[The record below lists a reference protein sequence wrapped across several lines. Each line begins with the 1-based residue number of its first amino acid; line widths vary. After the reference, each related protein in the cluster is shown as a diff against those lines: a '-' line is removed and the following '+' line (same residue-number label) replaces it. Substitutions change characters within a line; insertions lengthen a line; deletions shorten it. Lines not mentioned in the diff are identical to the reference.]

1 MHPISPNRVAI
12 SIVLAVGLV
21 CWVSCATAQ
30 ETDELPEILARVNGN
45 PIYEKDIVPDES
57 GIIHPLKV
65 AVDHELIAQLAAKEG
80 ITVPDQTK
88 SIRAMRETKWLST
101 IYQEKIRAEAEDKP
115 VTEAE
120 IDACLIER
128 PDYFAKLNPDLH
140 RQQARNLV
148 IQQHKADA
156 YGDWLRTLLANVRV
170 TVNGDAIPAQ
180 LVEQAI
186 ETVTTTMRR
195 DKVEAGRGT
204 VLYDTISELVVARE
218 AKAQGVEP
226 ATLAADAKRV
236 NPLIAAAEM
245 TVDGRKLL
253 LENVPSWRHAVSQ
266 GANSATAVDYHLLI
280 VIKEQ
285 VLAIEALQ
293 KNFDKAPEFKE
304 QLAAQGYTWTG
315 IASPSTGA
323 NTAVINAYY
332 RKHNLT
338 AADIE
343 VTDGELEEYSL
354 AVFEAVTGVDADA
367 KDAVRRHLNSA
378 KQKIAA
384 ADLTDD
390 EWKSWQLHI
399 ALSFLNENRTT
410 MRDRIAAA
418 KLEWT
423 RQAHIKELRDHADI
437 EFLVDLD

>member
-1 MHPISPNRVAI
+1 
-12 SIVLAVGLV
+12 
-21 CWVSCATAQ
+21 
-30 ETDELPEILARVNGN
+30 
-45 PIYEKDIVPDES
+45 
-57 GIIHPLKV
+57 
-65 AVDHELIAQLAAKEG
+65 
-80 ITVPDQTK
+80 
-88 SIRAMRETKWLST
+88 
-101 IYQEKIRAEAEDKP
+101 
-115 VTEAE
+115 
-120 IDACLIER
+120 
-128 PDYFAKLNPDLH
+128 
-140 RQQARNLV
+140 
-148 IQQHKADA
+148 
-156 YGDWLRTLLANVRV
+156 
-170 TVNGDAIPAQ
+170 
-180 LVEQAI
+180 
-186 ETVTTTMRR
+186 
-195 DKVEAGRGT
+195 
-204 VLYDTISELVVARE
+204 
-218 AKAQGVEP
+218 
-226 ATLAADAKRV
+226 
-236 NPLIAAAEM
+236 
-245 TVDGRKLL
+245 
-253 LENVPSWRHAVSQ
+253 
-266 GANSATAVDYHLLI
+266 VDYHLLI
-280 VIKEQ
+280 FIKEQ